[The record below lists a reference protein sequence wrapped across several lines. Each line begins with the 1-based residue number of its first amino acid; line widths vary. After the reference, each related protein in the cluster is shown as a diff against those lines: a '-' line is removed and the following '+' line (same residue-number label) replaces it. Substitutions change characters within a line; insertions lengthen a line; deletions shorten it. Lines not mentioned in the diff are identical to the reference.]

1 MYTGVSMAAKTLLQK
16 LNSALVLL
24 KRKIA
29 QQDGVQYIKVNNI
42 EEIKNTPLLDYHD
55 LSALDLR
62 EYKDLFM
69 YAPTDSIPMSGIRG
83 WTTNVIWPMPD
94 KMPKDFRPNE
104 IMERAKESN
113 VKMNSTGHGIN
124 IAIIDNMLDTTNP
137 EYADR
142 IRYFQG
148 PISGQTIKPSF
159 HASMVMGQAVGKH
172 TGVAPDA
179 NVYFF
184 TKVTHKERKVFAEEL
199 CKVLRSVIKFNQ
211 GQTEENKIHIL
222 SCSWGARRKYSPQVC
237 ELLDELQ
244 ASGIK
249 VILCGSDDMGVDYS
263 LSGRDF
269 MPCNNP
275 NMTDVQPNVQAEGEK
290 TVYMIA
296 NKQHAEGTV
305 VGIPTNMRTTPHGS
319 NGWQYMISG
328 GESSSA
334 PYLAGIYACALSGN
348 KLFMT
353 RPNWQA
359 ELNDILKSTATKN
372 PDGNYMINPTG
383 IRARVNEIVKQ
394 MQLDIINQQYIE
406 NKIL

>member
-1 MYTGVSMAAKTLLQK
+1 MDKNHWYKNLY
-16 LNSALVLL
+16 SALGML
-24 KRKIA
+24 KHKNA
-29 QQDGVQYIKVNNI
+29 QQGGVQYIKVNSV
-42 EEIKNTPLLDYHD
+42 EEIKNVHVLDYHD
-55 LSALDLR
+55 LSGLDLR

-69 YAPTDSIPMSGIRG
+69 YAPTKSIPMSGIRG
-83 WTTNVIWPMPD
+83 WTNNVIWPTPD
-94 KMPKDFRPNE
+94 KMPKDFKPNE
-104 IMERAKESN
+104 IIERAKQPN
-113 VKMNSTGHGIN
+113 VKMDSTGRGIN
-124 IAIIDNMLDTTNP
+124 IAIIDNMLDVTNP
-137 EYADR
+137 EYADC
-142 IRYFQG
+142 IKFFQG
-148 PISGQTIKPSF
+148 PITGQTIKPSS
-159 HASMVMGQAVGKH
+159 HASMVMGQVVGKN
-172 TGVAPDA
+172 TGIAPDA

-184 TKVTHKERKVFAEEL
+184 TKTIHKDRKVLDKEH

-211 GQTEENKIHIL
+211 EQTEENKIHIL

-237 ELLDELQ
+237 ELLDELE

-275 NMTDVQPNVQAEGEK
+275 NMTDVQPNVQAEGEE

-296 NKQHAEGTV
+296 NKQHTEGTV
-305 VGIPTNMRTTPHGS
+305 VGIPTNMRTTPLGS
-319 NGWQYMISG
+319 NGWQYRISG
-328 GESSSA
+328 GESSAA
-334 PYLAGIYACALSGN
+334 PYLAGVYACALSGN

-359 ELNDILKSTATKN
+359 ELNDILKTSATKN

-383 IRARVNEIVKQ
+383 IRARVTEIVKQ
-394 MQLDIINQQYIE
+394 MQLDIIKQQYIE